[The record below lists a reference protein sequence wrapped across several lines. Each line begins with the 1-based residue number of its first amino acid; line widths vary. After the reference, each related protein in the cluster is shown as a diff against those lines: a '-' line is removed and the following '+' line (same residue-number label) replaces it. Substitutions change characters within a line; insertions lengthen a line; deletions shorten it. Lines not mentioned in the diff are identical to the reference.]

1 MRFVCVNRVSLV
13 CPLCV
18 PAPPGVILPVPAPP
32 GVFEPVPG
40 TGKHLASTNGVLEP
54 GTTTIPQAEPWT
66 PEEWSVMTARTDIEL
81 TREHAIIID
90 FRLDRQSR
98 NYASIIGLLKPGS
111 SINAPLGRQRGSMG
125 LSSVGCFWLDTDNK
139 AHSLPRFTV
148 DDIVSLEWRPS
159 MSGVRPTGKVTFRV
173 NGKVPF
179 VITEKD
185 CKDTFDGWTVALS
198 GWWTLLQ
205 VRNLDADTPWAPLNE
220 FVQNGD
226 GVLGPDELGLM
237 MSVAAAD
244 GEGEPLNE
252 LDKIGDGALDPD
264 ELVDM
269 IAAADADAQ
278 DDDPDLEAKA

>member
-1 MRFVCVNRVSLV
+1 
-13 CPLCV
+13 
-18 PAPPGVILPVPAPP
+18 
-32 GVFEPVPG
+32 
-40 TGKHLASTNGVLEP
+40 
-54 GTTTIPQAEPWT
+54 
-66 PEEWSVMTARTDIEL
+66 MTARTDIEL

-139 AHSLPRFTV
+139 AHSLPHFTV

-220 FVQNGD
+220 FVKNGD
-226 GVLGPDELGLM
+226 GGE
-237 MSVAAAD
+237 A
-244 GEGEPLNE
+244 EGEEQEQSQSEARLSSSSQSGREKSARISFTDYAEQHMSAANLVTAAPASQSSTTTQDSQSTLGRTVSTKLVSALSGLTKARYIRRHRTKTIPEATKLPSPLTS
-252 LDKIGDGALDPD
+252 
-264 ELVDM
+264 
-269 IAAADADAQ
+269 AAGGG
-278 DDDPDLEAKA
+278 EATHNVSPHVV